1 MASSLKNTST
11 AMSAVNSSTGI
22 PPLPPPPAGSQKNA
36 EKRPTSIS
44 SKPSSSAL
52 TSSVPSTSDI
62 FTLILQMRDRMQQQ
76 DETNDRILREIGD
89 LKRQKKTAEDH
100 SPLMP
105 KSLNF
110 DTPMITSQPSE
121 VPDIQ
126 YMGGSRGVHF
136 SPATMT
142 QASGSY
148 FQPAGSYAQH
158 LGPFMSLGSSF
169 VPGSSQVQGSSFV
182 PGSSQVQGSSFV
194 PGSSQVQGSSFVPG
208 SSQVQGS
215 SFVPGSSQIPG
226 SFQMPGSLKSLQTG
240 SLDVHQGDF
249 IPMQTIASTGPS
261 VIPESQQHGF
271 TPNVPNLNPMGG
283 NTLNN
288 YLTTNHGFVQDTGI
302 NHAMAR
308 ELQKLKDMISSVP
321 GVVKPIPEIADGS
334 HKVSRFAPP
343 ICDAEVPKR
352 FHIPTMKLYDGTTDP
367 EEHIAQ
373 YRERMEINPIP
384 EKLKEACLCKGF
396 GSTLTGSALKWLLSL
411 PPYSITSFAN
421 LVNLF
426 NSQFSCSRK
435 FERLTSD
442 LYRIT
447 QSHNESLRDYI
458 TKFSKESLDI
468 PNLDMA
474 TAVEAFKMGLLKDS
488 LFYDD
493 LVMTPCR
500 NLDEVRTRALRFIR
514 LEDDKRIQE
523 RQVGSSKQEKQ
534 GSSFRSNKFKSYHR
548 NDNQN
553 VHAVDQEEDDE
564 DYPPISEYCFSVDN
578 HELILAM
585 QNLGEKARWP
595 RKNDKPSGTKDK
607 SKWCAYHEDFGH
619 LTEECIALRKEI
631 GYLLSKGH
639 LKELLGRKKQKTQDP
654 ERIPEKAPAPP
665 ANAQV
670 INFISGG
677 SDICGTSF
685 SAAKRHAKEAKMDNG
700 ERPIRTSSVSEGK
713 TITFDEDD
721 RINIQDP
728 HHDSLVITLFI
739 SNHFVRRILI
749 DGGSSVNIIQ
759 LDVLKKMGIPESD
772 ITPRS
777 SVLVGFSGET
787 KKTLGDI
794 KLPIYVEGLHNY
806 QKFCVTDCLSC
817 CNVILGRPWIHD
829 MKAVP
834 STYHQ
839 CVKLPSP
846 WGIIKIDSDQQE
858 AKDCYTSS
866 MKPTSKPREQ

>member
-11 AMSAVNSSTGI
+11 AMSAVTSSQTT
-22 PPLPPPPAGSQKNA
+22 LPPPSAGSQKNT
-36 EKRPTSIS
+36 EKRSTPTF
-44 SKPSSSAL
+44 SKPLSSSAMN
-52 TSSVPSTSDI
+52 SSIPSTSDV
-62 FTLILQMRDRMQQQ
+62 FALILQMKDRMQRQ

-89 LKRQKKTAEDH
+89 LKRQKKAAEDH

-105 KSLNF
+105 KSLSF
-110 DTPMITSQPSE
+110 DTPMITSQPSGI
-121 VPDIQ
+121 PDVQII
-126 YMGGSRGVHF
+126 GELRGSHLK
-136 SPATMT
+136 SAAMT
-142 QASGSY
+142 QTSGSH
-148 FQPAGSYAQH
+148 FQP
-158 LGPFMSLGSSF
+158 
-169 VPGSSQVQGSSFV
+169 
-182 PGSSQVQGSSFV
+182 
-194 PGSSQVQGSSFVPG
+194 
-208 SSQVQGS
+208 
-215 SFVPGSSQIPG
+215 
-226 SFQMPGSLKSLQTG
+226 
-240 SLDVHQGDF
+240 
-249 IPMQTIASTGPS
+249 
-261 VIPESQQHGF
+261 
-271 TPNVPNLNPMGG
+271 
-283 NTLNN
+283 
-288 YLTTNHGFVQDTGI
+288 DT
-302 NHAMAR
+302 
-308 ELQKLKDMISSVP
+308 
-321 GVVKPIPEIADGS
+321 VKPIPEIADGS

-343 ICDAEVPKR
+343 ICDAKVPKR

-426 NSQFSCSRK
+426 NNQFSCSRK
-435 FERLTSD
+435 FEKLTSD

-534 GSSFRSNKFKSYHR
+534 GSSFKNNKFKSYHR
-548 NDNQN
+548 NENKN

-564 DYPPISEYCFSVDN
+564 EYPPISEYCFSVDN

-639 LKELLGRKKQKTQDP
+639 LKELLGRKKQRTQDP

-685 SAAKRHAKEAKMDNG
+685 SAAKRHAKESKMDNG

-713 TITFDEDD
+713 MITFDEDD

-806 QKFCVTDCLSC
+806 QKFCVIDCLSC

-834 STYHQ
+834 FTYHQ

>member
-1 MASSLKNTST
+1 MSSAPALAKPEKGDVLSLYLAVSSTAVSAVLVKDHEGTQYPIYYVSKSLLDAESRYSHLEKLILALIMASTKLRHYFETHTIIVRTNFPIKNVLRKPDMSGRMAKWAVKLSAHDIRYEPRT
-11 AMSAVNSSTGI
+11 AIKSQALADFVADFSSD
-22 PPLPPPPAGSQKNA
+22 LQKEA
-36 EKRPTSIS
+36 E
-44 SKPSSSAL
+44 L
-52 TSSVPSTSDI
+52 EV
-62 FTLILQMRDRMQQQ
+62 QQL
-76 DETNDRILREIGD
+76 DETKDPWILHTD
-89 LKRQKKTAEDH
+89 
-100 SPLMP
+100 
-105 KSLNF
+105 
-110 DTPMITSQPSE
+110 
-121 VPDIQ
+121 
-126 YMGGSRGVHF
+126 
-136 SPATMT
+136 
-142 QASGSY
+142 
-148 FQPAGSYAQH
+148 
-158 LGPFMSLGSSF
+158 GSSNIK
-169 VPGSSQVQGSSFV
+169 GTGL
-182 PGSSQVQGSSFV
+182 G
-194 PGSSQVQGSSFVPG
+194 
-208 SSQVQGS
+208 
-215 SFVPGSSQIPG
+215 IL
-226 SFQMPGSLKSLQTG
+226 LKSP
-240 SLDVHQGDF
+240 QGDI
-249 IPMQTIASTGPS
+249 IPHSIACEFQAT
-261 VIPESQQHGF
+261 
-271 TPNVPNLNPMGG
+271 
-283 NTLNN
+283 NN
-288 YLTTNHGFVQDTGI
+288 
-302 NHAMAR
+302 
-308 ELQKLKDMISSVP
+308 E
-321 GVVKPIPEIADGS
+321 
-334 HKVSRFAPP
+334 
-343 ICDAEVPKR
+343 
-352 FHIPTMKLYDGTTDP
+352 
-367 EEHIAQ
+367 
-373 YRERMEINPIP
+373 
-384 EKLKEACLCKGF
+384 
-396 GSTLTGSALKWLLSL
+396 
-411 PPYSITSFAN
+411 
-421 LVNLF
+421 
-426 NSQFSCSRK
+426 
-435 FERLTSD
+435 
-442 LYRIT
+442 
-447 QSHNESLRDYI
+447 
-458 TKFSKESLDI
+458 
-468 PNLDMA
+468 
-474 TAVEAFKMGLLKDS
+474 AVEAFKMGLLKDS

-534 GSSFRSNKFKSYHR
+534 GSSFKNNKFKSYHR

-553 VHAVDQEEDDE
+553 VHVVDQEEDDE

-639 LKELLGRKKQKTQDP
+639 LKELLGRKKQRTQDP

-713 TITFDEDD
+713 TITFDEND

-759 LDVLKKMGIPESD
+759 LDVLKKMGVPESD

-806 QKFCVTDCLSC
+806 QKFCVIDCLSC

-846 WGIIKIDSDQQE
+846 WGIIKIDSDQKE

>member
-126 YMGGSRGVHF
+126 YVGGSRGVHF
-136 SPATMT
+136 GPATMT

-148 FQPAGSYAQH
+148 FQPAGSYTQH
-158 LGPFMSLGSSF
+158 LGSFMSLGSSF

-215 SFVPGSSQIPG
+215 SFVPGSSQVQGSSFVPG
-226 SFQMPGSLKSLQTG
+226 SSQIPGSLKNLQTG

-261 VIPESQQHGF
+261 IIPESQQYGF

-283 NTLNN
+283 NTFNN
-288 YLTTNHGFVQDTGI
+288 SLTTNHGFMQDTGI

-343 ICDAEVPKR
+343 ICDAEIPKR

-426 NSQFSCSRK
+426 NNQFSCSRK

-442 LYRIT
+442 LYRVT
-447 QSHNESLRDYI
+447 QGHNESLRDYI

-523 RQVGSSKQEKQ
+523 RQAGSSKQEKQ
-534 GSSFRSNKFKSYHR
+534 GSSFKSNRFKSYNR

-578 HELILAM
+578 YELILAM

-595 RKNDKPSGTKDK
+595 RKNDKPTGTKDK

-639 LKELLGRKKQKTQDP
+639 LKELLGRKSK
-654 ERIPEKAPAPP
+654 
-665 ANAQV
+665 
-670 INFISGG
+670 G
-677 SDICGTSF
+677 
-685 SAAKRHAKEAKMDNG
+685 
-700 ERPIRTSSVSEGK
+700 
-713 TITFDEDD
+713 
-721 RINIQDP
+721 
-728 HHDSLVITLFI
+728 L
-739 SNHFVRRILI
+739 RILK
-749 DGGSSVNIIQ
+749 GSLRKLQ
-759 LDVLKKMGIPESD
+759 LLRQMPK
-772 ITPRS
+772 
-777 SVLVGFSGET
+777 
-787 KKTLGDI
+787 
-794 KLPIYVEGLHNY
+794 
-806 QKFCVTDCLSC
+806 
-817 CNVILGRPWIHD
+817 
-829 MKAVP
+829 
-834 STYHQ
+834 
-839 CVKLPSP
+839 
-846 WGIIKIDSDQQE
+846 
-858 AKDCYTSS
+858 
-866 MKPTSKPREQ
+866 

>member
-11 AMSAVNSSTGI
+11 AMSAVNSSNGI

-36 EKRPTSIS
+36 EKRPTPIF

-52 TSSVPSTSDI
+52 TSSAPSTSDI

-89 LKRQKKTAEDH
+89 LKRQKRTAEDH
-100 SPLMP
+100 SLLMP

-110 DTPMITSQPSE
+110 DTPMVTSQPSE
-121 VPDIQ
+121 APDVQ
-126 YMGGSRGVHF
+126 HMGGLRGVHVG
-136 SPATMT
+136 PAVVT

-148 FQPAGSYAQH
+148 FQPAGSYTQH
-158 LGPFMSLGSSF
+158 MGSFMNSGSAF
-169 VPGSSQVQGSSFV
+169 VPGLSQFQGSSLVPGLSQVQGSSLV
-182 PGSSQVQGSSFV
+182 PGSSHIQGSLH
-194 PGSSQVQGSSFVPG
+194 
-208 SSQVQGS
+208 
-215 SFVPGSSQIPG
+215 I
-226 SFQMPGSLKSLQTG
+226 PGSLKNLQTG
-240 SLDVHQGDF
+240 SPDVHQGDF
-249 IPMQTIASTGPS
+249 IPMQSIASTGPS
-261 VIPESQQHGF
+261 IIPESQQYGF
-271 TPNVPNLNPMGG
+271 TSNVPNLNPMGG
-283 NTLNN
+283 NTFNN
-288 YLTTNHGFVQDTGI
+288 SLTTNHGFMQDTGI

-343 ICDAEVPKR
+343 ICDAEIPKR

-384 EKLKEACLCKGF
+384 ERLKEACLCKGF

-426 NSQFSCSRK
+426 NNQFSCSRK

-447 QSHNESLRDYI
+447 QGHNESLRDYI

-468 PNLDMA
+468 PNLDVA

-523 RQVGSSKQEKQ
+523 RQVRSSKQEKQ
-534 GSSFRSNKFKSYHR
+534 GSSFKSNKFKSYNR
-548 NDNQN
+548 TDNQN
-553 VHAVDQEEDDE
+553 VHAVDQDEDDE

-595 RKNDKPSGTKDK
+595 RKNDKTAATKDK

-619 LTEECIALRKEI
+619 LTEERIALRKEI

-639 LKELLGRKKQKTQDP
+639 LKELLGRKKQRTQDP

-665 ANAQV
+665 VNAQV

-685 SAAKRHAKEAKMDNG
+685 SAAKKHAKEAKMDNG

-713 TITFDEDD
+713 IITFDEDD

-739 SNHFVRRILI
+739 SNQFVRRILI

-806 QKFCVTDCLSC
+806 QKFCVIDCLSC

-866 MKPTSKPREQ
+866 MKPASKSREQ

>member
-1 MASSLKNTST
+1 MASSSKNTST
-11 AMSAVNSSTGI
+11 AMSAVNLSQSTL
-22 PPLPPPPAGSQKNA
+22 PLPPPPAGSQKNA
-36 EKRPTSIS
+36 KKRPTPAF
-44 SKPSSSAL
+44 SKPSSSSAL
-52 TSSVPSTSDI
+52 TSSAPSTSDI
-62 FTLILQMRDRMQQQ
+62 FTLILQIKDRMQRQ
-76 DETNDRILREIGD
+76 DETNDRILKEIGD
-89 LKRQKKTAEDH
+89 LKRQKKTTEDH

-121 VPDIQ
+121 VPDVQ
-126 YMGGSRGVHF
+126 FVGGSKGLHLGL
-136 SPATMT
+136 AIMT
-142 QASGSY
+142 QASGSH
-148 FQPAGSYAQH
+148 FQPAGSYPQH
-158 LGPFMSLGSSF
+158 MGSFVNSGAYSGTQQFRGSSF
-169 VPGSSQVQGSSFV
+169 IPGSSQVQGSSFV
-182 PGSSQVQGSSFV
+182 PGSSQVQESSFV
-194 PGSSQVQGSSFVPG
+194 PGSSQVQGSFFVPG
-208 SSQVQGS
+208 SSQLH
-215 SFVPGSSQIPG
+215 G

-240 SLDVHQGDF
+240 SLDVHHGDF

-261 VIPESQQHGF
+261 IIPESQQYGF
-271 TPNVPNLNPMGG
+271 TSCVPNLNPMGG
-283 NTLNN
+283 NTFNN
-288 YLTTNHGFVQDTGI
+288 PLTTNHGFMQDTGI

-321 GVVKPIPEIADGS
+321 GVVKPILEIADGS

-343 ICDAEVPKR
+343 ICDAEIPKR

-367 EEHIAQ
+367 KEHIAQ
-373 YRERMEINPIP
+373 YREMMEINPIP
-384 EKLKEACLCKGF
+384 ENLKEACLCKGF
-396 GSTLTGSALKWLLSL
+396 GSTVTGSALKWLLSL
-411 PPYSITSFAN
+411 PLYSITSFAN

-426 NSQFSCSRK
+426 NNQFSCSRK
-435 FERLTSD
+435 FERLTTD

-447 QSHNESLRDYI
+447 QGHNESLRDYI

-474 TAVEAFKMGLLKDS
+474 TTVEAFKMGLLRDS

-534 GSSFRSNKFKSYHR
+534 GSSFKSNKFKSYNR
-548 NDNQN
+548 TDNQN

-564 DYPPISEYCFSVDN
+564 DYPPISEYCFSVDS

-585 QNLGEKARWP
+585 PNLGGKARWP
-595 RKNDKPSGTKDK
+595 RKNDKPTGAKDK

-639 LKELLGRKKQKTQDP
+639 LKELLGRKKQRTQDP

-677 SDICGTSF
+677 SDICGTSV

-713 TITFDEDD
+713 IITFDEDD

-739 SNHFVRRILI
+739 SNHFVRMILI

-794 KLPIYVEGLHNY
+794 KLPIYVERLHNY
-806 QKFCVTDCLSC
+806 QKFCVIDCLSC

-866 MKPTSKPREQ
+866 MKPASKPWEQ

>member
-1 MASSLKNTST
+1 
-11 AMSAVNSSTGI
+11 
-22 PPLPPPPAGSQKNA
+22 
-36 EKRPTSIS
+36 
-44 SKPSSSAL
+44 
-52 TSSVPSTSDI
+52 
-62 FTLILQMRDRMQQQ
+62 MRDRMQQQ

-126 YMGGSRGVHF
+126 HMGGSRGVHF
-136 SPATMT
+136 GPAAMT

-148 FQPAGSYAQH
+148 FQPAGSYTQH
-158 LGPFMSLGSSF
+158 MGSFRSSGSSF

-182 PGSSQVQGSSFV
+182 PGSSQVQGSSFA

-208 SSQVQGS
+208 SFHVQGS
-215 SFVPGSSQIPG
+215 LQIPG
-226 SFQMPGSLKSLQTG
+226 SLKNLQTG
-240 SLDVHQGDF
+240 SPDVHQGDF

-261 VIPESQQHGF
+261 IIPESQQHGF
-271 TPNVPNLNPMGG
+271 TSNVPNLNPMGG
-283 NTLNN
+283 NTFNN
-288 YLTTNHGFVQDTGI
+288 SYTTNHGFMQDTGI

-321 GVVKPIPEIADGS
+321 RVVKPIPEIVDGS
-334 HKVSRFAPP
+334 HKVSRFALP
-343 ICDAEVPKR
+343 ICDAEIPKR

-367 EEHIAQ
+367 EEQIAQ

-384 EKLKEACLCKGF
+384 ERLKEACLCKGF

-426 NSQFSCSRK
+426 NNQFSCSRK

-447 QSHNESLRDYI
+447 QGHNESLRDYI

-534 GSSFRSNKFKSYHR
+534 GSSFKSNRFKSYNR
-548 NDNQN
+548 TDNQN

-564 DYPPISEYCFSVDN
+564 DYPPISEYCFF
-578 HELILAM
+578 
-585 QNLGEKARWP
+585 R
-595 RKNDKPSGTKDK
+595 
-607 SKWCAYHEDFGH
+607 
-619 LTEECIALRKEI
+619 
-631 GYLLSKGH
+631 
-639 LKELLGRKKQKTQDP
+639 
-654 ERIPEKAPAPP
+654 
-665 ANAQV
+665 
-670 INFISGG
+670 
-677 SDICGTSF
+677 
-685 SAAKRHAKEAKMDNG
+685 
-700 ERPIRTSSVSEGK
+700 
-713 TITFDEDD
+713 
-721 RINIQDP
+721 
-728 HHDSLVITLFI
+728 
-739 SNHFVRRILI
+739 
-749 DGGSSVNIIQ
+749 
-759 LDVLKKMGIPESD
+759 
-772 ITPRS
+772 
-777 SVLVGFSGET
+777 
-787 KKTLGDI
+787 
-794 KLPIYVEGLHNY
+794 
-806 QKFCVTDCLSC
+806 
-817 CNVILGRPWIHD
+817 
-829 MKAVP
+829 
-834 STYHQ
+834 
-839 CVKLPSP
+839 
-846 WGIIKIDSDQQE
+846 
-858 AKDCYTSS
+858 
-866 MKPTSKPREQ
+866 

>member
-36 EKRPTSIS
+36 EKRPTTIS
-44 SKPSSSAL
+44 PKPSSSAL

-110 DTPMITSQPSE
+110 DTPIITSQPSE

-126 YMGGSRGVHF
+126 YMGGSRGVHCG
-136 SPATMT
+136 PATMT

-148 FQPAGSYAQH
+148 FQPAGSYTQH
-158 LGPFMSLGSSF
+158 MGSFMSLGSSF

-182 PGSSQVQGSSFV
+182 PGSSQVQGSL
-194 PGSSQVQGSSFVPG
+194 
-208 SSQVQGS
+208 
-215 SFVPGSSQIPG
+215 
-226 SFQMPGSLKSLQTG
+226 QMPGTLKNLQTG

-249 IPMQTIASTGPS
+249 IPMQTIASTSPS
-261 VIPESQQHGF
+261 IIPESQQHGF
-271 TPNVPNLNPMGG
+271 TSNVPNLNPMGG
-283 NTLNN
+283 NTFNN
-288 YLTTNHGFVQDTGI
+288 SYTTNHGFVQDTGI

-334 HKVSRFAPP
+334 HKVSLFAPP
-343 ICDAEVPKR
+343 ICDAEIPKR

-367 EEHIAQ
+367 KEHIAQ

-426 NSQFSCSRK
+426 NNQFSCSRK

-442 LYRIT
+442 LYRVT
-447 QSHNESLRDYI
+447 QGHNESLRDYI

-500 NLDEVRTRALRFIR
+500 NLDEVRTRALRLIQ

-523 RQVGSSKQEKQ
+523 RQAGSSKQEKQ
-534 GSSFRSNKFKSYHR
+534 GSSFKSNKFKSYHR

-595 RKNDKPSGTKDK
+595 RKNDKPAGTKDK

-619 LTEECIALRKEI
+619 LTKECIALRKEI

-639 LKELLGRKKQKTQDP
+639 LKELLGRKKQRTQDP

-665 ANAQV
+665 ADAQV

-685 SAAKRHAKEAKMDNG
+685 SAAKRHAKEAKMDNR

-713 TITFDEDD
+713 VITFDEDD
-721 RINIQDP
+721 RIHIQDP

-806 QKFCVTDCLSC
+806 QKFCVIDCLSC

-846 WGIIKIDSDQQE
+846 WGIIKIDSDQ
-858 AKDCYTSS
+858 
-866 MKPTSKPREQ
+866 

>member
-1 MASSLKNTST
+1 
-11 AMSAVNSSTGI
+11 
-22 PPLPPPPAGSQKNA
+22 
-36 EKRPTSIS
+36 
-44 SKPSSSAL
+44 
-52 TSSVPSTSDI
+52 
-62 FTLILQMRDRMQQQ
+62 
-76 DETNDRILREIGD
+76 
-89 LKRQKKTAEDH
+89 
-100 SPLMP
+100 MP

-110 DTPMITSQPSE
+110 DTPMITSQPSG
-121 VPDIQ
+121 VPNIQ
-126 YMGGSRGVHF
+126 HIDGLRGVHF
-136 SPATMT
+136 GPAAVT

-148 FQPAGSYAQH
+148 FQPAGSYTQH
-158 LGPFMSLGSSF
+158 MGSFMNSGSSF

-208 SSQVQGS
+208 SSHVQGS
-215 SFVPGSSQIPG
+215 LQIPG
-226 SFQMPGSLKSLQTG
+226 SLKNLQTG
-240 SLDVHQGDF
+240 SPDVHQGDF

-261 VIPESQQHGF
+261 IIPESQQYGF
-271 TPNVPNLNPMGG
+271 TSNVPNLNPMGG
-283 NTLNN
+283 NTFNN
-288 YLTTNHGFVQDTGI
+288 SLTTNHGFMQDTGI

-343 ICDAEVPKR
+343 ICDVEIPKR

-384 EKLKEACLCKGF
+384 ERLKEACMCKGF
-396 GSTLTGSALKWLLSL
+396 GSTLTGSALKWLPSL

-426 NSQFSCSRK
+426 NNQFSCSRK

-447 QSHNESLRDYI
+447 QGHNESLRDYI

-468 PNLDMA
+468 PNLDVA
-474 TAVEAFKMGLLKDS
+474 IAVEAFKMGLLKDS

-500 NLDEVRTRALRFIR
+500 NLDEVRTRALRFIW

-534 GSSFRSNKFKSYHR
+534 GSSFKSNKFKSYNR
-548 NDNQN
+548 TDNQN

-564 DYPPISEYCFSVDN
+564 DCPPISEYCFSIDN

-595 RKNDKPSGTKDK
+595 RKNDKPAAAKDK

-639 LKELLGRKKQKTQDP
+639 LKELLGRKKQRTQDP
-654 ERIPEKAPAPP
+654 ERIPERAPAPL
-665 ANAQV
+665 ADAQV

-677 SDICGTSF
+677 SDIRGTSF

-700 ERPIRTSSVSEGK
+700 ERLIRTTSVSEGK
-713 TITFDEDD
+713 VITFDEDD
-721 RINIQDP
+721 RVDIQDP

-794 KLPIYVEGLHNY
+794 KLPIYVEGLHN
-806 QKFCVTDCLSC
+806 
-817 CNVILGRPWIHD
+817 
-829 MKAVP
+829 
-834 STYHQ
+834 
-839 CVKLPSP
+839 
-846 WGIIKIDSDQQE
+846 
-858 AKDCYTSS
+858 
-866 MKPTSKPREQ
+866 

>member
-11 AMSAVNSSTGI
+11 AMSAVTSSQTT
-22 PPLPPPPAGSQKNA
+22 LPPPPAGSQKNT
-36 EKRPTSIS
+36 EKRSTPTF
-44 SKPSSSAL
+44 SKPPSSSAMN
-52 TSSVPSTSDI
+52 SSIPSTSDI
-62 FTLILQMRDRMQQQ
+62 FALILQMKDRMQRQ

-89 LKRQKKTAEDH
+89 LKRQKKAAEDH

-105 KSLNF
+105 KSLSF
-110 DTPMITSQPSE
+110 DTPMITSQPSGI
-121 VPDIQ
+121 PDVQII
-126 YMGGSRGVHF
+126 GELRGSHLK
-136 SPATMT
+136 SAAMT
-142 QASGSY
+142 QTSGSH
-148 FQPAGSYAQH
+148 FQPVGSYPQCMGSFMNSGAYPGAQQ
-158 LGPFMSLGSSF
+158 F
-169 VPGSSQVQGSSFV
+169 QGSSFV

-194 PGSSQVQGSSFVPG
+194 PGSSQT
-208 SSQVQGS
+208 
-215 SFVPGSSQIPG
+215 PG
-226 SFQMPGSLKSLQTG
+226 SFQIPGSLKSLQTG

-261 VIPESQQHGF
+261 VVPGSQQYGF
-271 TPNVPNLNPMGG
+271 PNLNPMGG

-288 YLTTNHGFVQDTGI
+288 YPTANHGFMQDTGT

-426 NSQFSCSRK
+426 NNQFSCSRK
-435 FERLTSD
+435 FEKLTSD

-447 QSHNESLRDYI
+447 QNHNESLRDYI

-493 LVMTPCR
+493 LVMAPCR

-534 GSSFRSNKFKSYHR
+534 GSSFKNNKFKSYHR
-548 NDNQN
+548 NENKN

-607 SKWCAYHEDFGH
+607 SNGVH
-619 LTEECIALRKEI
+619 TMR
-631 GYLLSKGH
+631 
-639 LKELLGRKKQKTQDP
+639 
-654 ERIPEKAPAPP
+654 
-665 ANAQV
+665 
-670 INFISGG
+670 ISG
-677 SDICGTSF
+677 I
-685 SAAKRHAKEAKMDNG
+685 
-700 ERPIRTSSVSEGK
+700 
-713 TITFDEDD
+713 
-721 RINIQDP
+721 
-728 HHDSLVITLFI
+728 
-739 SNHFVRRILI
+739 
-749 DGGSSVNIIQ
+749 
-759 LDVLKKMGIPESD
+759 
-772 ITPRS
+772 
-777 SVLVGFSGET
+777 
-787 KKTLGDI
+787 
-794 KLPIYVEGLHNY
+794 
-806 QKFCVTDCLSC
+806 
-817 CNVILGRPWIHD
+817 
-829 MKAVP
+829 
-834 STYHQ
+834 
-839 CVKLPSP
+839 
-846 WGIIKIDSDQQE
+846 
-858 AKDCYTSS
+858 
-866 MKPTSKPREQ
+866 

>member
-1 MASSLKNTST
+1 MASSLKNMST
-11 AMSAVNSSTGI
+11 AMSAVTSSQNT
-22 PPLPPPPAGSQKNA
+22 LPPPPAGSQKNA
-36 EKRPTSIS
+36 EKRQTPTN
-44 SKPSSSAL
+44 SKPPSSSAMN
-52 TSSVPSTSDI
+52 SYIPSTSDV
-62 FTLILQMRDRMQQQ
+62 FTLILQMKDRMQRQ
-76 DETNDRILREIGD
+76 DETNERILREIGD
-89 LKRQKKTAEDH
+89 LKRQRRTAEDH

-105 KSLNF
+105 KSLSF

-121 VPDIQ
+121 IPDVQI
-126 YMGGSRGVHF
+126 MGESRGLHLG
-136 SPATMT
+136 STAMT
-142 QASGSY
+142 QTSGSH
-148 FQPAGSYAQH
+148 FQPAGSYPQHMGSFMKSGAYPGAQQ
-158 LGPFMSLGSSF
+158 F
-169 VPGSSQVQGSSFV
+169 QGSY
-182 PGSSQVQGSSFV
+182 FV

-226 SFQMPGSLKSLQTG
+226 SFQIPGYSQMPGSLKSLQTG

-261 VIPESQQHGF
+261 VIPESQQYGF
-271 TPNVPNLNPMGG
+271 TNLNPIGG

-288 YLTTNHGFVQDTGI
+288 YLTTNHGFMQDTGI

-426 NSQFSCSRK
+426 NNQFSCSRK

-442 LYRIT
+442 LYRVT
-447 QSHNESLRDYI
+447 QSHNELLRDYI

-493 LVMTPCR
+493 LVMTPCG

-534 GSSFRSNKFKSYHR
+534 GSSFKNNKFKSYHR
-548 NDNQN
+548 NENQN

-685 SAAKRHAKEAKMDNG
+685 SAAKRHAKESKMDNG

-713 TITFDEDD
+713 MITFDEDD

-759 LDVLKKMGIPESD
+759 LDVLK
-772 ITPRS
+772 
-777 SVLVGFSGET
+777 
-787 KKTLGDI
+787 
-794 KLPIYVEGLHNY
+794 
-806 QKFCVTDCLSC
+806 
-817 CNVILGRPWIHD
+817 
-829 MKAVP
+829 
-834 STYHQ
+834 
-839 CVKLPSP
+839 
-846 WGIIKIDSDQQE
+846 
-858 AKDCYTSS
+858 
-866 MKPTSKPREQ
+866 

>member
-1 MASSLKNTST
+1 MASSLKNMST
-11 AMSAVNSSTGI
+11 TMSAVTSSQNI
-22 PPLPPPPAGSQKNA
+22 LPPPPAGSQKNA
-36 EKRPTSIS
+36 EKRQTPIN
-44 SKPSSSAL
+44 SKTPSPSAMN
-52 TSSVPSTSDI
+52 SYIPSTSDV
-62 FTLILQMRDRMQQQ
+62 FTLILQMKDRMQRQ
-76 DETNDRILREIGD
+76 DETNERILREIGD

-105 KSLNF
+105 KSLSF
-110 DTPMITSQPSE
+110 DTPMITSQPSGI
-121 VPDIQ
+121 PDVQI
-126 YMGGSRGVHF
+126 MGESRGLHLG
-136 SPATMT
+136 STAMT
-142 QASGSY
+142 QASSSH
-148 FQPAGSYAQH
+148 FQPAGSYPQPMGSFMNSGAYPGAQQ
-158 LGPFMSLGSSF
+158 FQGSYF
-169 VPGSSQVQGSSFV
+169 IPGSSQVQGSSFV

-194 PGSSQVQGSSFVPG
+194 PGSSEIPG
-208 SSQVQGS
+208 S
-215 SFVPGSSQIPG
+215 FQIPE

-261 VIPESQQHGF
+261 VIPESQQYGF
-271 TPNVPNLNPMGG
+271 TNLNSMGG

-288 YLTTNHGFVQDTGI
+288 HLTTNHGFMQDTGV

-352 FHIPTMKLYDGTTDP
+352 FHIPAMKLYDGTTDP

-426 NSQFSCSRK
+426 NNQFSCSRK

-442 LYRIT
+442 LYRVT

-523 RQVGSSKQEKQ
+523 RQVGSSFKN
-534 GSSFRSNKFKSYHR
+534 NKFKSYHR

-595 RKNDKPSGTKDK
+595 RKSDKPSGTKDK

-619 LTEECIALRKEI
+619 LTEDCIALRKEI

-639 LKELLGRKKQKTQDP
+639 LKELLGRKKQRTQDP

-713 TITFDEDD
+713 MITFDEDD
-721 RINIQDP
+721 RVNIQDP

-806 QKFCVTDCLSC
+806 QKFCVIDCLSC

>member
-11 AMSAVNSSTGI
+11 AMSAVTSSQNT
-22 PPLPPPPAGSQKNA
+22 LPPPPAGSQKNA
-36 EKRPTSIS
+36 EKRPTPTN
-44 SKPSSSAL
+44 SKPPSSSAMNSY
-52 TSSVPSTSDI
+52 TPSTSDV
-62 FTLILQMRDRMQQQ
+62 FTLILQMKDRMQRQ
-76 DETNDRILREIGD
+76 DETNERILREIGD
-89 LKRQKKTAEDH
+89 LKRQKKAAEDH

-105 KSLNF
+105 KSLSF
-110 DTPMITSQPSE
+110 DTPMITSQPSG
-121 VPDIQ
+121 VPDVQI
-126 YMGGSRGVHF
+126 MGESRGLHLG
-136 SPATMT
+136 STAMT
-142 QASGSY
+142 QASGSH
-148 FQPAGSYAQH
+148 FKPAGSYPQHMGSFMNSGAYPGAQQ
-158 LGPFMSLGSSF
+158 FQGSYF
-169 VPGSSQVQGSSFV
+169 VPGSQGQGSSFV
-182 PGSSQVQGSSFV
+182 L
-194 PGSSQVQGSSFVPG
+194 
-208 SSQVQGS
+208 
-215 SFVPGSSQIPG
+215 GSSQIPG

-261 VIPESQQHGF
+261 VIPESQQYGF
-271 TPNVPNLNPMGG
+271 TPTVPNLNIMGG

-288 YLTTNHGFVQDTGI
+288 YLTTNHGFMQDTGV

-426 NSQFSCSRK
+426 NNQFSCSRK

-442 LYRIT
+442 LYRVT

-468 PNLDMA
+468 PNMDMA

-534 GSSFRSNKFKSYHR
+534 GSSFKNNKFKSYHR

-553 VHAVDQEEDDE
+553 VHAIDQEEDHE
-564 DYPPISEYCFSVDN
+564 DYPPISEYCFSEKKLGGPGRMIN
-578 HELILAM
+578 HPGLKTS
-585 QNLGEKARWP
+585 QNGVHTMR
-595 RKNDKPSGTKDK
+595 
-607 SKWCAYHEDFGH
+607 
-619 LTEECIALRKEI
+619 
-631 GYLLSKGH
+631 
-639 LKELLGRKKQKTQDP
+639 
-654 ERIPEKAPAPP
+654 
-665 ANAQV
+665 
-670 INFISGG
+670 ISG
-677 SDICGTSF
+677 I
-685 SAAKRHAKEAKMDNG
+685 
-700 ERPIRTSSVSEGK
+700 
-713 TITFDEDD
+713 
-721 RINIQDP
+721 
-728 HHDSLVITLFI
+728 
-739 SNHFVRRILI
+739 
-749 DGGSSVNIIQ
+749 
-759 LDVLKKMGIPESD
+759 
-772 ITPRS
+772 
-777 SVLVGFSGET
+777 
-787 KKTLGDI
+787 
-794 KLPIYVEGLHNY
+794 
-806 QKFCVTDCLSC
+806 
-817 CNVILGRPWIHD
+817 
-829 MKAVP
+829 
-834 STYHQ
+834 
-839 CVKLPSP
+839 
-846 WGIIKIDSDQQE
+846 
-858 AKDCYTSS
+858 
-866 MKPTSKPREQ
+866 

>member
-11 AMSAVNSSTGI
+11 AMSAVNSSNGI

-52 TSSVPSTSDI
+52 TSSIPSTSDI

-126 YMGGSRGVHF
+126 HMGGSRGVHF
-136 SPATMT
+136 GPAAIT

-148 FQPAGSYAQH
+148 FQPAGPYTQH
-158 LGPFMSLGSSF
+158 MGSFMSLGSSF

-215 SFVPGSSQIPG
+215 LQIL
-226 SFQMPGSLKSLQTG
+226 GSLKNLQAG
-240 SLDVHQGDF
+240 SPDVHQGDF

-261 VIPESQQHGF
+261 IIPESQPYGF
-271 TPNVPNLNPMGG
+271 TPS
-283 NTLNN
+283 
-288 YLTTNHGFVQDTGI
+288 I

-426 NSQFSCSRK
+426 NNQFSCSRK

-442 LYRIT
+442 LYRVT

-468 PNLDMA
+468 PNLYMA

-534 GSSFRSNKFKSYHR
+534 GSSFKSNKFKSYHR

-639 LKELLGRKKQKTQDP
+639 LKELLGRKKQRTQDP
-654 ERIPEKAPAPP
+654 ERIPEKATAPP

-777 SVLVGFSGET
+777 SVLVGFVRAGFS
-787 KKTLGDI
+787 L
-794 KLPIYVEGLHNY
+794 
-806 QKFCVTDCLSC
+806 
-817 CNVILGRPWIHD
+817 
-829 MKAVP
+829 
-834 STYHQ
+834 
-839 CVKLPSP
+839 
-846 WGIIKIDSDQQE
+846 
-858 AKDCYTSS
+858 
-866 MKPTSKPREQ
+866 

>member
-1 MASSLKNTST
+1 MASSLKNMST
-11 AMSAVNSSTGI
+11 AMSAVTSSQNT
-22 PPLPPPPAGSQKNA
+22 LPPPPAGSQKNA
-36 EKRPTSIS
+36 EKRPTPTN
-44 SKPSSSAL
+44 SKPPSSSAMNSY
-52 TSSVPSTSDI
+52 TPSTSDV
-62 FTLILQMRDRMQQQ
+62 FTLILQMKDRIQRQ

-105 KSLNF
+105 KSLSF
-110 DTPMITSQPSE
+110 DTPMITSQPSGIPN
-121 VPDIQ
+121 VQI
-126 YMGGSRGVHF
+126 MGESRGLHLG
-136 SPATMT
+136 STAMT
-142 QASGSY
+142 QASGPH
-148 FQPAGSYAQH
+148 FQPAGSYPQHMGSFMNSGAYPAAQQ
-158 LGPFMSLGSSF
+158 FQGSYF
-169 VPGSSQVQGSSFV
+169 VPGSSQGQGSYFVPGSSQGQGSSFV
-182 PGSSQVQGSSFV
+182 PGSSQG
-194 PGSSQVQGSSFVPG
+194 
-208 SSQVQGS
+208 QGS

-261 VIPESQQHGF
+261 VIPESQQYGF
-271 TPNVPNLNPMGG
+271 TNLNSMGG

-288 YLTTNHGFVQDTGI
+288 YLTTNHGFMQDTGI

-367 EEHIAQ
+367 EEHVAQ

-426 NSQFSCSRK
+426 NNQFSCSRK

-442 LYRIT
+442 LYRVT

-534 GSSFRSNKFKSYHR
+534 GSSFKSNKFKSYHR

-607 SKWCAYHEDFGH
+607 SKWCAYHEDSGH

-639 LKELLGRKKQKTQDP
+639 LKELLGRKKQRTQDP
-654 ERIPEKAPAPP
+654 ERIQHLRQMHK
-665 ANAQV
+665 
-670 INFISGG
+670 
-677 SDICGTSF
+677 
-685 SAAKRHAKEAKMDNG
+685 
-700 ERPIRTSSVSEGK
+700 
-713 TITFDEDD
+713 
-721 RINIQDP
+721 
-728 HHDSLVITLFI
+728 
-739 SNHFVRRILI
+739 
-749 DGGSSVNIIQ
+749 
-759 LDVLKKMGIPESD
+759 
-772 ITPRS
+772 
-777 SVLVGFSGET
+777 
-787 KKTLGDI
+787 
-794 KLPIYVEGLHNY
+794 
-806 QKFCVTDCLSC
+806 
-817 CNVILGRPWIHD
+817 
-829 MKAVP
+829 
-834 STYHQ
+834 
-839 CVKLPSP
+839 
-846 WGIIKIDSDQQE
+846 
-858 AKDCYTSS
+858 
-866 MKPTSKPREQ
+866 

>member
-1 MASSLKNTST
+1 M
-11 AMSAVNSSTGI
+11 NSSI
-22 PPLPPPPAGSQKNA
+22 
-36 EKRPTSIS
+36 
-44 SKPSSSAL
+44 
-52 TSSVPSTSDI
+52 PSTSDV
-62 FTLILQMRDRMQQQ
+62 FALILQMKDRMQRQ

-89 LKRQKKTAEDH
+89 LKRQKKAAEDH

-105 KSLNF
+105 KSLSF
-110 DTPMITSQPSE
+110 DTPMISSKPSE
-121 VPDIQ
+121 VPDVQIT
-126 YMGGSRGVHF
+126 GDSRGWHLK
-136 SPATMT
+136 SAAMT
-142 QASGSY
+142 QASGSH
-148 FQPAGSYAQH
+148 FQPAGSYPQH
-158 LGPFMSLGSSF
+158 TESFMNSGAYPGTQQFQGSYF

-194 PGSSQVQGSSFVPG
+194 PGSC
-208 SSQVQGS
+208 
-215 SFVPGSSQIPG
+215 QIPG
-226 SFQMPGSLKSLQTG
+226 SFHMPGSLKSLQTG
-240 SLDVHQGDF
+240 NLDVHQGDF

-261 VIPESQQHGF
+261 AVPESQQFGF
-271 TPNVPNLNPMGG
+271 TSSVPNLNPMGG
-283 NTLNN
+283 NPLNN

-308 ELQKLKDMISSVP
+308 ELQKLKDVISSVP

-334 HKVSRFAPP
+334 HKVSHFAPP

-352 FHIPTMKLYDGTTDP
+352 FHIPTMKLYDGATDP

-426 NSQFSCSRK
+426 NNQFSCSRK

-447 QSHNESLRDYI
+447 QNHNESLRDYI

-534 GSSFRSNKFKSYHR
+534 GSSFKSNKFKSYRR
-548 NDNQN
+548 NENQN
-553 VHAVDQEEDDE
+553 VHTVDQEEDDE

-639 LKELLGRKKQKTQDP
+639 LKELLGRKKQRTQDP
-654 ERIPEKAPAPP
+654 ERIPDKAPAPP

-685 SAAKRHAKEAKMDNG
+685 SAAKRHAKESKMDNG

-713 TITFDEDD
+713 MITFDEDD
-721 RINIQDP
+721 RVNIQDP

-739 SNHFVRRILI
+739 SNHFCPQDPYRWR
-749 DGGSSVNIIQ
+749 
-759 LDVLKKMGIPESD
+759 
-772 ITPRS
+772 
-777 SVLVGFSGET
+777 
-787 KKTLGDI
+787 
-794 KLPIYVEGLHNY
+794 KLSEHYP
-806 QKFCVTDCLSC
+806 
-817 CNVILGRPWIHD
+817 
-829 MKAVP
+829 A
-834 STYHQ
+834 
-839 CVKLPSP
+839 
-846 WGIIKIDSDQQE
+846 
-858 AKDCYTSS
+858 
-866 MKPTSKPREQ
+866 

>member
-1 MASSLKNTST
+1 MASPLKNTST
-11 AMSAVNSSTGI
+11 AMSAVNSSNGI

-36 EKRPTSIS
+36 EKRPTPIS

-76 DETNDRILREIGD
+76 DETNDRILKEIGD

-121 VPDIQ
+121 VPNIQ
-126 YMGGSRGVHF
+126 HTDGLRRVHF
-136 SPATMT
+136 GPAAMS

-148 FQPAGSYAQH
+148 FQPAGSYTQH
-158 LGPFMSLGSSF
+158 MGSFMNSGSSF
-169 VPGSSQVQGSSFV
+169 VPGSSQVQGSSLV
-182 PGSSQVQGSSFV
+182 PGSSHVQGSL
-194 PGSSQVQGSSFVPG
+194 
-208 SSQVQGS
+208 
-215 SFVPGSSQIPG
+215 QIPG
-226 SFQMPGSLKSLQTG
+226 SVKNLQTG

-261 VIPESQQHGF
+261 IIPESQQYGF

-283 NTLNN
+283 NTFNN
-288 YLTTNHGFVQDTGI
+288 SLTTNHGFMQDTGI

-343 ICDAEVPKR
+343 ICDAEIPKR

-426 NSQFSCSRK
+426 NNQFSCSRK

-442 LYRIT
+442 LYRVT
-447 QSHNESLRDYI
+447 QGHNESLRDYI

-488 LFYDD
+488 LFYND

-523 RQVGSSKQEKQ
+523 RQAGFSKQEKQ
-534 GSSFRSNKFKSYHR
+534 GSSFKSNRFKSYNR

-595 RKNDKPSGTKDK
+595 RKNDKPTGTKDK

-619 LTEECIALRKEI
+619 LTKECIALKKEI

-639 LKELLGRKKQKTQDP
+639 LKELLGRKKQRTQDP

-665 ANAQV
+665 ADAQV

-713 TITFDEDD
+713 AITFDEDD

-806 QKFCVTDCLSC
+806 QKFCVIDCLSC

-866 MKPTSKPREQ
+866 MKPASKPREQ